1 MSNPKA
7 MSRNRLQRVETDIFA
22 TELDRVTAEF
32 LALIAKYRISN
43 VKQKKYPAYLPGHEQ
58 IKRLFYNYELYR
70 NCFMAFI

>member
-7 MSRNRLQRVETDIFA
+7 MSRNRLQRVETYIFA

-32 LALIAKYRISN
+32 LALIAKNRISN
-43 VKQKKYPAYLPGHEQ
+43 VKQKKYPAYLPGREQ
-58 IKRLFYNYELYR
+58 IMRLFYNYELYR